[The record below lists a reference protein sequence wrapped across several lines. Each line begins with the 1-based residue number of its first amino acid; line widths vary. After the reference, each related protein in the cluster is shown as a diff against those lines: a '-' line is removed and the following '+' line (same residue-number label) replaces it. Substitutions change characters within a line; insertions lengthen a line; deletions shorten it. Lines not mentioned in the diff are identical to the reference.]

1 MGCYTL
7 ADMVLK
13 ELAKQVIPHGIC
25 EYSIRRHEYMRLGFD
40 AYRAGRLA
48 FSSRQYRNLS
58 GARLNLLPPSIL
70 STLRTCVDAGAHAG
84 RWTQTLLD
92 LFQPQRVIAVEC
104 DPRMVGPL
112 KAKFKGYGRV
122 TVVDAAL
129 SEEEGTASFHQLRH
143 PAGSSLLKPREE
155 IKKELLAASWDLVA
169 TVDVR
174 TISYDQLVA
183 EEEEI
188 SILKIDIQGAEMG
201 VLTNSKEGIRKTKSI
216 IMEVTFVSHYE
227 NDHGF
232 PELHHLMRSKGFGL
246 YRLSPAYERGG
257 RALYS
262 DAVYL
267 REEILQSLAPAE

>member
-1 MGCYTL
+1 M
-7 ADMVLK
+7 ALK
-13 ELAKQVIPHGIC
+13 DIARQVIPYGIC
-25 EYSIRRHEYMRLGFD
+25 QYSVRRHEYLRLGFE
-40 AYRAGRLA
+40 AYRASLMA
-48 FSSRQYRNLS
+48 FSSRRHHDLCE
-58 GARLNLLPPSIL
+58 ARLNLLPRSVL
-70 STLRTCVDAGAHAG
+70 STLGTCVDAGANAG

-92 LFQPQRVIAVEC
+92 LFRPQRVIAVEC

-112 KAKFKGYGRV
+112 KEKFNGCGSV

-129 SEEEGTASFHQLRH
+129 AEVEGTTNFYQLRH

-155 IKKELLAASWDLVA
+155 IKKELLATSWDLVG

-174 TISYDQLVA
+174 KISYDQLVA
-183 EEEEI
+183 GEKEV

-201 VLTNSKEGIRKTKSI
+201 VLTSSQEGLRKTKSI

-227 NDHGF
+227 NDYGF
-232 PELHHLMRSKGFGL
+232 PELHQLMRRKGFGL
-246 YRLSPAYERGG
+246 YRLSAPYERGG

-267 REEILQSLAPAE
+267 REEILQDLAPAA